1 MPLPHSWRSRFCAE
15 RVSGLISRC
24 TLGEPY
30 RSDEAVNKD
39 LVLLGRSLL
48 SGIPNFAVATLHQ
61 PTFEV
66 DRVVNVRALR
76 DLIC

>member
-1 MPLPHSWRSRFCAE
+1 ME
-15 RVSGLISRC
+15 

-39 LVLLGRSLL
+39 LVLLGWSLL
-48 SGIPNFAVATLHQ
+48 SGIPNFTVAALHQ
-61 PTFEV
+61 PTLEI
-66 DRVVNVRALR
+66 DRVVNVRAFR